1 LKNKTDTKSPDKGRR
16 KFVLGLLGV
25 GVVSILASVASIIKS
40 LVPQKSE
47 KSGYFPTVKAGDVM
61 VFASGDKINQPITLE
76 DLALNDGVLAYP
88 KGKGDNQA
96 NLTMVMHLPP
106 DSLKPPTKVEWTANG
121 VVAYSALCTHLSCT
135 VSWDKK
141 QNVQASEIQ
150 CFCHNSIF
158 DPRRGAIVLAGP
170 APIPLAQL
178 PVAFNDQGYLI
189 AKGSFEGPVG
199 PQM

>member
-1 LKNKTDTKSPDKGRR
+1 MENKKGAENLDKGRR

-25 GVVSILASVASIIKS
+25 GIVSVLASVASLIRS
-40 LVPQKSE
+40 LVPKKSE
-47 KSGYFPTVKAGDVM
+47 KSGYFPTVAAGDVL
-61 VFASGDKINQPITLE
+61 VFAAGDKKDQPITP
-76 DLALNDGVLAYP
+76 DNLALGDGVLAYP
-88 KGKGDNQA
+88 KKKGANQA
-96 NLTMVMHLPP
+96 NLTIVMHLEPEM
-106 DSLKPPTKVEWTANG
+106 LKPPTKIDWTVNG
-121 VVAYSALCTHLSCT
+121 LVAYSALCTHLSCT

-141 QNVQASEIQ
+141 KTIQGSEIE

-170 APIPLAQL
+170 APVPLPQL
-178 PVAFNDQGYLI
+178 PIALNDQGVLI